1 MTESSPR
8 VVRGSKQYHIV
19 DRPIQTGMLGLGE
32 VRCGAER
39 VTCAF
44 TTTDLQ
50 SHGFDLNESS
60 PHVWSE
66 PPDNGWFTLRCGL
79 WTWPD
84 PAIFA
89 GLGVIVGP

>member
-1 MTESSPR
+1 
-8 VVRGSKQYHIV
+8 
-19 DRPIQTGMLGLGE
+19 MLGLGE

-50 SHGFDLNESS
+50 SHGFDLNERRQR
-60 PHVWSE
+60 VARVAGQWLVQ
-66 PPDNGWFTLRCGL
+66 WFTLRCGL

>member
-1 MTESSPR
+1 M
-8 VVRGSKQYHIV
+8 I
-19 DRPIQTGMLGLGE
+19 GLGE

-50 SHGFDLNESS
+50 SHGFDLNESR
-60 PHVWSE
+60 PRVARVAGQWLVHFAVWIVDVAGSC
-66 PPDNGWFTLRCGL
+66 N
-79 WTWPD
+79 
-84 PAIFA
+84 FA